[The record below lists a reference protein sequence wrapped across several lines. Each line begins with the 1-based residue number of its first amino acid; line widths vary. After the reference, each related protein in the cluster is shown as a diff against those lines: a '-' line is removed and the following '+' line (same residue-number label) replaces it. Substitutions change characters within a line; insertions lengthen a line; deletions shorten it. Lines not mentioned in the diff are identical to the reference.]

1 MRGRPSLTLVGPD
14 GPRVGLPL
22 VPEALVRTRTANGSG
37 ERLEFVAAL
46 DDRLGDDE
54 TTTAETIS
62 ALTALNDV
70 SELHWGDRRFRGWLA
85 ELTVTETAF
94 QKELEP
100 IAATIRIAFEVLP
113 DEEEAVSVTV
123 SGERWRRVG
132 DLGSAGPDDR
142 VYALDLGDD
151 GSLRLHFGDGRHG
164 AHPPAGEILVRARYR
179 AGGGQAGA
187 VS

>member
-70 SELHWGDRRFRGWLA
+70 SELHWGDRRFRGRLA

-94 QKELEP
+94 QKELKP

-123 SGERWRRVG
+123 SGERWRQVG
-132 DLGSAGPDDR
+132 DLGSARPDDP
-142 VYALDLGDD
+142 VYATNLGDD
-151 GSLRLHFGDGRHG
+151 GSLRIRFGDGRHG
-164 AHPPAGEILVRARYR
+164 ARPPAGEILVRARYR
-179 AGGGQAGA
+179 VGGGPAA
-187 VS
+187 R